1 MSIDPTQPLPTTPD
15 KDATSAPETDETVVL
30 EPVLDGST
38 DDLPADGDVFPDGDA
53 LPDASMTSPADPAA
67 GATFADGSAP
77 DARATG
83 AAPDAGT
90 TGYVPSAEAA
100 GAYPPPAWT
109 PPADPPREVSTSVR
123 SSTIV
128 WGAILVVAGVVL
140 AASAAGFT
148 LDVGLV
154 AIVALAGAGLAL
166 LVGALTS
173 ALRRNRRERTR

>member
-1 MSIDPTQPLPTTPD
+1 MSTDPTQPLPTTPD
-15 KDATSAPETDETVVL
+15 DGATATSATSATSAAEPAVDE
-30 EPVLDGST
+30 
-38 DDLPADGDVFPDGDA
+38 A
-53 LPDASMTSPADPAA
+53 L
-67 GATFADGSAP
+67 
-77 DARATG
+77 
-83 AAPDAGT
+83 GT

-100 GAYPPPAWT
+100 SAYPPPAWT
-109 PPADPPREVSTSVR
+109 PPVAPPREISTSVR

-154 AIVALAGAGLAL
+154 AIVALAGAGVAL

-173 ALRRNRRERTR
+173 TLRRNRRERTR

>member
-30 EPVLDGST
+30 EPALDGST
-38 DDLPADGDVFPDGDA
+38 DGLPADGGVSPDGDA
-53 LPDASMTSPADPAA
+53 LPDASTSPLADPAA
-67 GATFADGSAP
+67 EAPTFADGPAP
-77 DARATG
+77 DAR
-83 AAPDAGT
+83 T

-140 AASAAGFT
+140 AASAAGFS